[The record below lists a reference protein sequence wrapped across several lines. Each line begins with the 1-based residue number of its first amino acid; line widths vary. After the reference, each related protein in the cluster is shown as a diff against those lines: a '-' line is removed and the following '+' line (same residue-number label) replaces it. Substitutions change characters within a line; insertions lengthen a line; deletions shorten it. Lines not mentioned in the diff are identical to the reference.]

1 MPYTSLSIHN
11 HKLVLSPQYL
21 LGRYERWVYGQYL
34 PYTSLSI
41 HKHKL
46 VLSPQYLLGRY
57 ERWVYGQYLPYT
69 SLSIHKHKLVLSP
82 QYLLGNERWVYGQ
95 YLPYTSLSIHNHKL
109 VLSPQYLLGRYE
121 RWVYGQYLPYTSLS
135 IHKHKL
141 VRSTQYL
148 LGKNAGCT
156 DSTCPTLAFLYTNTS
171 WYCHLSICWVGKRW
185 VYGQYLPYTSLSIHN
200 HKLVRS
206 PQYLLGKNAGCTDS
220 TCPTL
225 AFLYTNTSWYCH
237 LSICWVRTLGVRTV
251 LALH

>member
-1 MPYTSLSIHN
+1 MYGQYLPYTSLSIHK

-21 LGRYERWVYGQYL
+21 LGKNAGCTDSTCPTLAFLYTNTSWYCHLSICWVGTDSERWVYGQYWV

-82 QYLLGNERWVYGQ
+82 QYLLG
-95 YLPYTSLSIHNHKL
+95 
-109 VLSPQYLLGRYE
+109 
-121 RWVYGQYLPYTSLS
+121 
-135 IHKHKL
+135 
-141 VRSTQYL
+141 
-148 LGKNAGCT
+148 
-156 DSTCPTLAFLYTNTS
+156 
-171 WYCHLSICWVGKRW
+171 
-185 VYGQYLPYTSLSIHN
+185 
-200 HKLVRS
+200 
-206 PQYLLGKNAGCTDS
+206 KNAGCTDS

>member
-1 MPYTSLSIHN
+1 MYGQYLPYTSLSIHQ

-41 HKHKL
+41 HQHKL

-57 ERWVYGQYLPYT
+57 ERRVYA
-69 SLSIHKHKLVLSP
+69 
-82 QYLLGNERWVYGQ
+82 Q

-109 VLSPQYLLGRYE
+109 VLSPQYLLGKNAGCTDSTCPTLAFLYTTTSWYCHLSICWVGKNAGCTDSTCPTLAFLYTTTSWYCHLSICWVGKTE

-135 IHKHKL
+135 LHKHKL
-141 VRSTQYL
+141 VLSTQYL

-156 DSTCPTLAFLYTNTS
+156 DSTCPTLAFLYTT
-171 WYCHLSICWVGKRW
+171 
-185 VYGQYLPYTSLSIHN
+185 
-200 HKLVRS
+200 
-206 PQYLLGKNAGCTDS
+206 
-220 TCPTL
+220 
-225 AFLYTNTSWYCH
+225 TSWYCH